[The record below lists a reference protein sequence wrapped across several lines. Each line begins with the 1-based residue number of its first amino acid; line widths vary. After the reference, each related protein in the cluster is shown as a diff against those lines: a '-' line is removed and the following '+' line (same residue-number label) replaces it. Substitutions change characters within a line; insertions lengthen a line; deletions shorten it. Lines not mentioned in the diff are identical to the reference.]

1 MFIKFPKFYH
11 VLSFNIIILWRGRNV
26 LCYRFKSLDRI
37 KDNKLILKI
46 LNNSFDINFIKDKI
60 IYDYSHYIKIY
71 YDYNNLINGKLVFCN
86 SFINTSIN
94 GKVEEVK
101 IHFINK
107 YVLKRE
113 NENENDISLFRIL

>member
-1 MFIKFPKFYH
+1 M
-11 VLSFNIIILWRGRNV
+11 SFNIIILWRGRNV